1 MGTQLT
7 DTPALIY
14 DGLPVLVATAAPAGG
29 SPWTM
34 FLFLG
39 GFALIFYFLIFRP
52 QSKRRKEHQSL
63 VSGLAK
69 GDEVVTAGGLTGSVT
84 KVEDDFVK
92 LAIANNVEIRI
103 QKSSVGASL
112 PKGTLKSLDEKK

>member
-1 MGTQLT
+1 MGIQLT
-7 DTPALIY
+7 DLPALAH
-14 DGLPVLVATAAPAGG
+14 DSLPVLAAAAPAGG

-52 QSKRRKEHQSL
+52 QSKRRKEHQAL
-63 VSGLAK
+63 ISGIGK
-69 GDEVVTAGGLTGSVT
+69 GDEVVTAGGITGSVT

-92 LAIANNVEIRI
+92 VAIANNVEIRI
-103 QKSSVGASL
+103 QKASVSASL

>member
-1 MGTQLT
+1 MI
-7 DTPALIY
+7 DTPPALIN
-14 DGLPVLVATAAPAGG
+14 DGLPVLAAAAPAGG
-29 SPWTM
+29 GQWSM
-34 FLFLG
+34 FLLLG
-39 GFALIFYFLIFRP
+39 GMALIFYFLLIRP
-52 QSKRRKEHQSL
+52 QSKRRKEHQAL

-69 GDEVVTAGGLTGSVT
+69 GDEVVTAGGIAGSVT

>member
-1 MGTQLT
+1 MGIQLT
-7 DTPALIY
+7 DTTALVS
-14 DGLPVLVATAAPAGG
+14 DGLPVLVAAAPAGG

-52 QSKRRKEHQSL
+52 QSKRRKEHQAL
-63 VSGLAK
+63 VSALAK
-69 GDEVVTAGGLTGSVT
+69 GDEVVTAGGITGSVT